1 MSLTSIGLTAM
12 SASYAALQTASNN
25 IANANTKGY
34 SRQQAQLADA
44 PSQYT
49 GSGFVG
55 SGVVVSTVSRS
66 YDKFLTS
73 QALATT
79 STSAADAARQD
90 KLTQLESVFPI
101 GENGVGSAAG
111 QFLNAFVDVANNPSD
126 SSSRQVV
133 LSQSREL
140 ASRFAAAGSQLTT
153 LQIGVTQD
161 VKATVAKVNA
171 AVTQVAKLNQQIASL
186 QGTGADPNQLL
197 DERDQLIGQIGQA
210 VNITTITADDGSIGL
225 FVGGGQSLVLG
236 SNVSTLQAVA
246 DSFDPSRVQL
256 GLTSGAKTQIIP
268 PASLSGGSIAGLL
281 RFQNDDLTT
290 AQNLLGQMATAISG
304 AVNTQQSL
312 GLDLGQP
319 AGAGVPVF
327 SVGTA
332 RVLNASTNSGN
343 AQVGVTV
350 ADAAAVQASDYLMSF
365 DGSQYLVTRQSD
377 QKPVDGSPFSPADL
391 AAGVVV
397 DGLTLQLASGTAN
410 PGDRFLLQPVATAA
424 QNMKSVL
431 DKTDGIAAAS
441 PFTGSTNVDNT
452 GTASIAS
459 LTAVDPAYSR
469 GLTAAIQFSTASGD
483 YDWSL
488 NDANG
493 NSVDAG
499 SSTWAPGTP
508 IALNGFALSLNGVP
522 RSGDRITVTPTVAVT
537 ANNGNAVAMAAM
549 AERPIVGVSTTS
561 PGADITDAY
570 ASALAN
576 IGVRVQAGQTAASI
590 SNAAATE
597 AATAK
602 SNGAGVNLDEEAA
615 KLIQYQQSYQ
625 AAAKILQVA
634 QTIFQ
639 SMLQMAAG

>member
-1 MSLTSIGLTAM
+1 MSLTSIGQTAM

-55 SGVVVSTVSRS
+55 SGVTVTTVTRS

-79 STSAADAARQD
+79 STSAADAARQT
-90 KLTQLESVFPI
+90 KLSQLESVFPI
-101 GENGVGSAAG
+101 GESGVGSAAG

-126 SSSRQVV
+126 SSARQVV
-133 LSQSREL
+133 LSRAQEL

-153 LQIGVTQD
+153 LQMSVSQD
-161 VKATVAKVNA
+161 VDATVANVNA
-171 AVTQVAKLNQQIASL
+171 AVVQVAKLNQQIASL
-186 QGTGADPNQLL
+186 QGTGAEPNQLL
-197 DERDQLIGQIGQA
+197 DQRDQLITQIGQA
-210 VNITTITADDGSIGL
+210 VNITTIEADDGSIGL

-236 SNVSTLQAVA
+236 SNVSTLKAVA

-268 PASLSGGSIAGLL
+268 PTSLSGGSIAGLL

-290 AQNLLGQMATAISG
+290 ARNLLGQMATAISG

-312 GLDLGQP
+312 GLDLGRP

-332 RVLNASTNSGN
+332 RVLPAATNSGD
-343 AQVGVTV
+343 AQVGVTI
-350 ADAAAVQASDYLMSF
+350 AQAAAVEASDYLMTF
-365 DGSQYLVTRQSD
+365 DGSQYSVTRLSD
-377 QKPVDGSPFSPADL
+377 QKAVTGSPFAPADL
-391 AAGVVV
+391 ASGIAV
-397 DGLTLQLASGTAN
+397 DGMTIQLASGTAS

-424 QNMKSVL
+424 SNMQSVL
-431 DKTDGIAAAS
+431 SRTDGIAAAS
-441 PFTGSTNVDNT
+441 PFAGSTGVDNT
-452 GTASIAS
+452 GTAGIAS
-459 LTAVDPAYSR
+459 LTAVDPAYDRS
-469 GLTAAIQFSTASGD
+469 LTAVIQFNSASGD

-488 NDANG
+488 D
-493 NSVDAG
+493 DAG
-499 SSTWAPGTP
+499 GSSVATGSGTWVPGAP
-508 IALNGFALSLNGVP
+508 IALNGFELNLNGVP
-522 RSGDRITVTPTVAVT
+522 RSGDRLTVAPTVAVA
-537 ANNGNAVAMAAM
+537 ANNGNAVALANMAGRA
-549 AERPIVGVSTTS
+549 IVGVGNGS

-570 ASALAN
+570 AGALAN
-576 IGVRVQAGQTAASI
+576 IGVRVQSVKTSAGI
-590 SNAAATE
+590 SGAAATE

-639 SMLQMAAG
+639 SMLQMASG